1 MAASDRSELESEA
14 VKFKVSQLW

>member
-1 MAASDRSELESEA
+1 LSELESET